1 MDKLTHSAAEAVAQI
16 TRTGVRAGARAGTSR
31 HRDDEAEAAPVMARC
46 AVAGDGERA
55 DRPCEH
61 PGRPAA
67 PARSPA
73 RRGRGL
79 ALPLAD
85 ALRILDGGR
94 DAGRSWSRRPLDFH
108 PAVDLRIEALLAR
121 SVVSGS
127 SAPAALPTVGT
138 APCDVTAPSD
148 PAGW

>member
-46 AVAGDGERA
+46 AVAGGGGRAGTSRPGDEEAEAAPVMARCAGGGDGERA
-55 DRPCEH
+55 ARPCE
-61 PGRPAA
+61 PLGRPAA

-85 ALRILDGGR
+85 ALRILGGGR
-94 DAGRSWSRRPLDFH
+94 DAGRRWLRRLLD
-108 PAVDLRIEALLAR
+108 
-121 SVVSGS
+121 S
-127 SAPAALPTVGT
+127 
-138 APCDVTAPSD
+138 
-148 PAGW
+148 